1 MAYQKQATADL
12 IQQIREAGG
21 QKTIRRD
28 GADIS
33 ALLLLAK
40 AHEKGRIE
48 LVTAS
53 AHSITYRLPPQPDS
67 QTM

>member
-1 MAYQKQATADL
+1 MAFQKQAAADL

-40 AHEKGRIE
+40 AHEKGRLE
-48 LVTAS
+48 LVAAS
-53 AHSITYRLPPQPDS
+53 AQSITYRLPPQPDS
-67 QTM
+67 KTI